1 VLNDEYKVVTFG
13 GRDYLSKSCKTNGYQ
28 GFFGLGWY
36 GHVMVPIEH
45 AFCDIDEGNFEISQ
59 ELLLSILQHSEQFPE
74 ELKNIPIQ
82 ASDIQY
88 NLNRAIWNG
97 NVKQSNSKNNN
108 KQFSRALLQEIRN
121 TGEKTKDTIGASMAN
136 LTKTMVLGDSQ
147 FLADLI
153 LDIMDRNLYERA
165 NDCRWW
171 ALTSDFRKVL
181 ENEQI
186 STDERAKISS
196 ILAYINDLYTVYTSL
211 FVYDKNG
218 VVVAVSKLSQN
229 HLIGQKL
236 SQEWVEKTLS
246 ISDSSQYYVSDFE
259 ITPLYDAKHT
269 YIYNAPI
276 RSLDNEGKVLGGIG
290 VVFDSEV
297 QFAAM
302 IHESLPKGANDE
314 LKEGLFAVLATKEQ
328 YVIASNNAQYAAGD
342 FFEIDKKFFELKK
355 GESLSEIIEYDGNF
369 YALGV
374 QCSKGYREYKSD
386 KDDYMNDVYSFVFS
400 YISDIQETKVEAVSE
415 YTLEKDVSIESNENS
430 MDIASFYIGSH
441 WLGFHAED
449 VIESIHIDELRST
462 IQLDKNHHYKGNVIY
477 KDRMIYVV
485 DIQNFINENVDDKA
499 YEEIIIIRFGAGD
512 SLIGIL
518 VNSLGDIP
526 EVQMNRVRPLDR
538 YVVGDGTLIESMVF
552 PMDGDVSNKVLS
564 ILSVE
569 KISDNLVKPEKTHMI
584 PRKIAVG

>member
-1 VLNDEYKVVTFG
+1 
-13 GRDYLSKSCKTNGYQ
+13 
-28 GFFGLGWY
+28 
-36 GHVMVPIEH
+36 MVPIDH
-45 AFCDIDEGNFEISQ
+45 AFAAMDEANFEISQ
-59 ELLLSILQHSEQFPE
+59 ELLLSILQHSEQFPQK
-74 ELKNIPIQ
+74 LKQIPIQ
-82 ASDIQY
+82 ATDIQY

-97 NVKQSNSKNNN
+97 NVKQSNSANNN

-121 TGEKTKDTIGASMAN
+121 TGERTKGTIGTSMAN
-136 LTKTMVLGDSQ
+136 LTKIMVLGDSQ

-171 ALTSDFRKVL
+171 ALTPDFRKIL

-186 STDERAKISS
+186 SREEREKVSS
-196 ILAYINDLYTVYTSL
+196 ILAYINDLYTVYTNL

-218 VVVAVSKLSQN
+218 VIVAVSKLSQN

-236 SQEWVEKTLS
+236 SQEWVEKTLN
-246 ISDSSQYYVSDFE
+246 ISDSSQYCVSDFE
-259 ITPLYDAKHT
+259 TTSLYDAKHT
-269 YIYNAPI
+269 YIYSAPI
-276 RSLDNEGKVLGGIG
+276 RSLDNESKVLGGIG
-290 VVFDSEV
+290 VVFDSDV
-297 QFAAM
+297 QFRAM
-302 IHESLPKGANDE
+302 IQESLPRGVNN
-314 LKEGLFAVLATKEQ
+314 EGLFAVLVTKEQ
-328 YVIASNNAQYAAGD
+328 YIIASNNVQYVAGD

-355 GESLSEIIEYDGNF
+355 GESLSEIIERNGNF

-386 KDDYMNDVYSFVFS
+386 KDDYVNDVYSFVFS
-400 YISDIQETKVEAVSE
+400 YISDIEETKVEAASE
-415 YTLEKDVSIESNENS
+415 YILEKNISIESNESS
-430 MDIASFYIGSH
+430 MDIASFYIGTH

-477 KDRMIYVV
+477 KDQVIYVV

-499 YEEIIIIRFGAGD
+499 YEEIILIRFGSSD
-512 SLIGIL
+512 KLIGIL

-526 EVQMNRVRPLDR
+526 EIHRDRIRPLDK
-538 YVVGDGTLIESMVF
+538 YVVGDGTLVESMVF
-552 PMDGDVSNKVLS
+552 PIEGETSKKVLS
-564 ILSVE
+564 ILSVK

-584 PRKIAVG
+584 PRKVAVG